1 MPATLRNENTTMKNF
16 QEQIEQFFAKTDKE
30 ILDYLLQWWEMDSV
44 SENGTIRLIGTYE
57 KAEKPDKNGNE
68 YGFFINV
75 RSPKGDILYYPFRL
89 GQVRIYST
97 HKEHYQNTE
106 FLQLEVSLS
115 KQQFREKI
123 KNPFTLNLD
132 KVLGNASLKIL
143 DRIDKEKFIKVIFN
157 ETGYTLRDAK
167 NTSNA
172 LKKIAGDLYTE
183 TERFIFELLQ
193 NADDIPNERKEVDV
207 KFKLLSENL
216 LFLHNGRPFN
226 KEDVNSIAS
235 IGDSTKRKD
244 AEKTGY
250 KGIGFKSVFTDAE
263 TVLINSGNFSFSF
276 DKSSPLYEGKNIDE
290 IPWEIKPIWTEHYRY
305 PKEVKECEDFFSFPV
320 AIDLEAG
327 ETKIQNYR
335 VQIQQLFSE
344 PRFILFLRHIK
355 TIEVQGLRNNVKI
368 QKVLKSDRFELLNN
382 DTPINEWIINDFE
395 FGVTSEIREG
405 MANDKIVPEKLK
417 EIQKSKLSFACQIKD
432 DKIESVSPDKSF
444 LFTYLP
450 TNVNDYKFPFL
461 VNADFLTTAN
471 RQSIHVKNIWN
482 LYLFEQIG
490 FLSFEWIS
498 EIAKNED
505 LKFTI
510 TSLIPTKFSNLN
522 AEEIK
527 ENNTIPARFN
537 NGFDKAIKE
546 TAFLPTSNGSL
557 CKVADALV
565 DLTGF
570 SEIIGYELFVK
581 VVNPSKTLIDNRLES
596 KSKLIGL
603 QGISVFG
610 KDELKKLFGNS
621 SFQQTLNPQLLLQVL
636 KFLQDKEYS
645 FSDIGLLYSENS
657 SQGLLSPSSL
667 YFQTNQADKS
677 LLTFKS
683 VYFLHP
689 TINDYAESNPKF
701 KSWLASLGVKAFE
714 GRSFISQNILNFS
727 NDINSKITDKTNNL
741 NFWRFVFKY
750 ELLDSEVLKLAPYYV
765 FNTSNVLVSNL
776 AHCYLS
782 DFYKDSGEPSVQQ
795 IAADLGLT
803 DFNFVSSDYCQSTND
818 KSKWRKLFYSAGLKH
833 SQNVRIFKDKIVPYI
848 QGGKMDGN
856 NHLEI
861 TKFVF
866 EVFNDTQN
874 RSSFDVNLS
883 NFQVLTT
890 SGYLQPI
897 SQCILSDDYTQDLR
911 LASVL
916 PEQVLPNQIH
926 SVYLQQI
933 SNSRQ
938 NWKEFFLRLNPNVE
952 LNSTDIVKRKVSIL
966 ASNPNF
972 VTHQNVQQVWK
983 TILSFKEE
991 LLRTNKDELKKIPVL
1006 LKNNTLIVPTECYFP
1021 KEYQPSTEIE
1031 DLLTGYYDDFI
1042 SPSLNSISGL
1052 SYSEL
1057 KIFFKQ
1063 IGVEEEIR
1071 RSNVGNSYFDVS
1083 HKEYLSKFDFAKKFW
1098 AYFQKNQSL
1107 FTTNTSST
1115 FKTFIQSN
1123 PSIPCLD
1130 SAVRTPSIVHSY
1142 RLKDLVN
1149 DNSVTCGIEFNAE
1162 LETFLGLQQRLT
1174 VSKCFQILNSLAVS
1188 NNIDD
1193 KKIRLIYDDL
1203 LYRFSNESLSLYSTE
1218 IANFKQ
1224 NGKLLSNKD
1233 TFQSVTSLFYQ
1244 DVTANYLPL
1253 DESDKIV
1260 KRFGDK
1266 DYWKKFEV
1274 VLKQLGIQII
1284 TVSDFSLDAQSS
1296 KYDAVELS
1304 KTLNNSIAEFAKKID
1319 TINFLGVEN
1328 QLKSK
1333 FSNLKIYYSPNL
1345 KMTCSKLNYSPI
1357 VPNYYDTSQNTIYY
1371 SGNWNSISNAK
1382 LIEYLFKAFD
1392 ISESQIS
1399 KDEFVSILL
1408 KNIPIPDRP
1417 KEDDRS
1423 EDKRKY
1429 DEETG
1434 RLGELCVLNELK
1446 RMFPKNIQDT
1456 ELGFKSD
1463 DIEVIWE
1470 RLRNNRERFD
1480 FTLKFGSKVVMLEVK
1495 STTWGDDYGTD
1506 FSVSSNEW
1514 KTLANN
1520 GVNYILARV
1529 FNTRTNP
1536 TVKFIRMSGLQNLQE
1551 INL

>member
-1 MPATLRNENTTMKNF
+1 MKNF
-16 QEQIEQFFAKTDKE
+16 QEQIKQFFAKTDKE

-68 YGFFINV
+68 YGFFVNV

-123 KNPFTLNLD
+123 KNPFALNLD

-193 NADDIPNERKEVDV
+193 NADDIPNEKREVDV
-207 KFKLLSENL
+207 KFRLLSENL

-305 PKEVKECEDFFSFPV
+305 PKEVKECEDFFTFPV
-320 AIDLEAG
+320 AIDLEVG

-355 TIEVQGLRNNVKI
+355 TIEVQGLRSNVKI

-395 FGVTSEIREG
+395 FGVTAEIREG

-417 EIQKSKLSFACQIKD
+417 EIQKSKLSFACQIKNS
-432 DKIESVSPDKSF
+432 KIESISPDKSF

-490 FLSFEWIS
+490 FLSLKWIS
-498 EIAKNED
+498 EIAQNED
-505 LKFTI
+505 LIFTI
-510 TSLIPTKFSNLN
+510 TNLIPTRFQNST
-522 AEEIK
+522 EPIHQY
-527 ENNTIPARFN
+527 FN

-546 TAFLPTSNGSL
+546 IAFLPTANGAL
-557 CKVADALV
+557 CKVSDALV
-565 DLTGF
+565 DLTGL
-570 SEIIGYELFVK
+570 SEIIGNELFIRVA
-581 VVNPSKTLIDNRLES
+581 NSTKTLIDNRLES

-603 QGISVFG
+603 QGVTFFG
-610 KDELKKLFGNS
+610 KDELKKIFAS
-621 SFQQTLNPQLLLQVL
+621 ASFQQALTPQLLLEVL
-636 KFLQDKEYS
+636 KFLQEKEYN

-657 SQGLLSPSSL
+657 SQGLFTPSSM
-667 YFQTNQADKS
+667 YFQTNHADKS
-677 LLTFKS
+677 LLTFKA

-689 TINDYAESNPKF
+689 TINDYADGDTKF
-701 KSWLASLGVKAFE
+701 KNWLTSLGVKAFE
-714 GRSFISQNILNFS
+714 GRSFINQNILNYS
-727 NDINSKITDKTNNL
+727 YDINSKITDKTNNL
-741 NFWRFVFKY
+741 SFWRFVFKY
-750 ELLDSEVLKLAPYYV
+750 ELLDSEVQKLAPYYV

-776 AHCYLS
+776 ATCYLS

-803 DFNFVSSDYCQSTND
+803 DFNFISSDYCQSASD
-818 KSKWRKLFYSAGLKH
+818 KSKWRKLFYGAGLKH
-833 SQNVRIFKDKIVPYI
+833 SQNVRIFKDKIVPFI
-848 QGGKMDGN
+848 QSGKMDAN
-856 NHLEI
+856 NYFKI

-883 NFQVLTT
+883 NFQVLST

-926 SVYLQQI
+926 SLYLQQI
-933 SNSRQ
+933 SNNRQ

-952 LNSTDIVKRKVSIL
+952 LTSTDIVKRKISIL
-966 ASNPNF
+966 ASNPNL
-972 VTHQNVQQVWK
+972 VTNQNVQQVWK
-983 TILSFKEE
+983 IILSFKEE
-991 LLRTNKDELKKIPVL
+991 LLKTHKEELKKIPLL
-1006 LKNNTLIVPTECYFP
+1006 LKNNSLTVPTICYFP
-1021 KEYQPSTEIE
+1021 KEYSPNTEIE
-1031 DLLTGYYDDFI
+1031 ELLTGYYDYFI
-1042 SPSLNSISGL
+1042 SPTFNSISGL
-1052 SYSEL
+1052 SYSDL

-1083 HKEYLSKFDFAKKFW
+1083 HKEHLSKFDFAKRFW

-1107 FTTNTSST
+1107 FTINTSST
-1115 FKTFIQSN
+1115 FNTYIQSN

-1130 SAVRTPSIVHSY
+1130 NAVRIPNVVHSY

-1149 DNSVTCGIEFNAE
+1149 DSSVTCGIEFSTD

-1174 VSKCFQILNSLAVS
+1174 VSKCFQILNSIAVS
-1188 NNIDD
+1188 NGTDD
-1193 KKIRLIYDDL
+1193 KKIRIIYDDL
-1203 LYRFSNESLSLYSTE
+1203 LYRFSNESLSSCSTD

-1244 DVTANYLPL
+1244 DVSANYLPL
-1253 DESDKIV
+1253 DES
-1260 KRFGDK
+1260 
-1266 DYWKKFEV
+1266 EN
-1274 VLKQLGIQII
+1274 VL
-1284 TVSDFSLDAQSS
+1284 A
-1296 KYDAVELS
+1296 
-1304 KTLNNSIAEFAKKID
+1304 
-1319 TINFLGVEN
+1319 
-1328 QLKSK
+1328 
-1333 FSNLKIYYSPNL
+1333 P
-1345 KMTCSKLNYSPI
+1345 
-1357 VPNYYDTSQNTIYY
+1357 
-1371 SGNWNSISNAK
+1371 
-1382 LIEYLFKAFD
+1382 
-1392 ISESQIS
+1392 
-1399 KDEFVSILL
+1399 
-1408 KNIPIPDRP
+1408 
-1417 KEDDRS
+1417 
-1423 EDKRKY
+1423 
-1429 DEETG
+1429 
-1434 RLGELCVLNELK
+1434 
-1446 RMFPKNIQDT
+1446 
-1456 ELGFKSD
+1456 
-1463 DIEVIWE
+1463 
-1470 RLRNNRERFD
+1470 
-1480 FTLKFGSKVVMLEVK
+1480 
-1495 STTWGDDYGTD
+1495 
-1506 FSVSSNEW
+1506 
-1514 KTLANN
+1514 
-1520 GVNYILARV
+1520 
-1529 FNTRTNP
+1529 
-1536 TVKFIRMSGLQNLQE
+1536 
-1551 INL
+1551 

>member
-1 MPATLRNENTTMKNF
+1 MKNF
-16 QEQIEQFFAKTDKE
+16 QEQIKQFFAKTDKE

-68 YGFFINV
+68 YGFFVNV

-89 GQVRIYST
+89 GHVRIYST

-123 KNPFTLNLD
+123 KNPFALNLD

-193 NADDIPNERKEVDV
+193 NADDMPNEKREVDV
-207 KFKLLSENL
+207 KFRLLSENL

-305 PKEVKECEDFFSFPV
+305 PKEVKDCEDFFTFPV
-320 AIDLEAG
+320 AIDLEVG

-382 DTPINEWIINDFE
+382 GTPINEWIINDFE
-395 FGVTSEIREG
+395 FGVTTEIREG

-432 DKIESVSPDKSF
+432 SKIESISPDKSF

-482 LYLFEQIG
+482 LYIFEQIG
-490 FLSFEWIS
+490 FLSFKWIS
-498 EIAKNED
+498 EIAQNEN
-505 LKFTI
+505 LKLTI
-510 TSLIPTKFSNLN
+510 TNLIPSRF
-522 AEEIK
+522 
-527 ENNTIPARFN
+527 ENSTEPIHQHFN

-546 TAFLPTSNGSL
+546 IAFLPTLNGSL
-557 CKVADALV
+557 CKVSDALV
-565 DLTGF
+565 DLTGL
-570 SEIIGYELFVK
+570 SEILGNELFVR
-581 VVNPSKTLIDNRLES
+581 VVNPAKLLVDNRLEN

-603 QGISVFG
+603 QGITIFG
-610 KDELKKLFGNS
+610 KDELKKIFTNA
-621 SFQQTLNPQLLLQVL
+621 SFQQTLTPQLLLEVL
-636 KFLQDKEYS
+636 KFLQEKEYN

-657 SQGLLSPSSL
+657 SQDLLMPSSL

-677 LLTFKS
+677 LLTFKT

-689 TINDYAESNPKF
+689 IINDYAEENIKF
-701 KSWLASLGVKAFE
+701 KNWLISLGVKIFE
-714 GRSFISQNILNFS
+714 GRSFINQNILNFS

-750 ELLDSEVLKLAPYYV
+750 ELLDSEVQKLAPYYV
-765 FNTSNVLVSNL
+765 FNTNSVLVSNL
-776 AHCYLS
+776 ASCYLS
-782 DFYKDSGEPSVQQ
+782 DFYKDSGDPSVQQ
-795 IAADLGLT
+795 IAADLGLN
-803 DFNFVSSDYCQSTND
+803 DFNFISSEYCQNPND
-818 KSKWRKLFYSAGLKH
+818 KAKWRKLFYGAGLKH
-833 SQNVRIFKDKIVPYI
+833 SQNVRIFKDKIVPFI
-848 QGGKMDGN
+848 QNGKMDAN
-856 NHLEI
+856 NYLKI

-866 EVFNDTQN
+866 EVFKDTQN

-933 SNSRQ
+933 SNNRQ
-938 NWKEFFLRLNPNVE
+938 SWKEFFLRLNSNVE
-952 LNSTDIVKRKVSIL
+952 LTSTDIVKRKINIL
-966 ASNPNF
+966 ASNPSLI
-972 VTHQNVQQVWK
+972 THQNVQQVWK
-983 TILSFKEE
+983 TVLSFKED
-991 LLRTNKDELKKIPVL
+991 LLNTHKEELKKIPLL
-1006 LKNNTLIVPTECYFP
+1006 LKNNTLALPTVCYFP
-1021 KEYQPSTEIE
+1021 KEYSPNTEIE
-1031 DLLTGYYDDFI
+1031 DLLTGYYDYFI
-1042 SPSLNSISGL
+1042 SPTFNSISGL
-1052 SYSEL
+1052 SYSDL
-1057 KIFFKQ
+1057 KTFFKQ
-1063 IGVEEEIR
+1063 IGVDEEIR

-1083 HKEYLSKFDFAKKFW
+1083 HKEHLSKFDFAKKFW

-1107 FTTNTSST
+1107 FTINTSST
-1115 FKTFIQSN
+1115 FKTYIQSH

-1130 SAVRTPSIVHSY
+1130 NAVRTPNVVHSY
-1142 RLKDLVN
+1142 KLKDLVN
-1149 DNSVTCGIEFNAE
+1149 DSSVTCGIEFSPE
-1162 LETFLGLQQRLT
+1162 IETFLGLQQRLT
-1174 VSKCFQILNSLAVS
+1174 ISKCFQILNSIAFS
-1188 NNIDD
+1188 NSIDD

-1203 LYRFSNESLSLYSTE
+1203 LYRFSDESLNSFSID

-1224 NGKLLSNKD
+1224 NGKLLSNKG

-1244 DVTANYLPL
+1244 DVSANYLPL
-1253 DESDKIV
+1253 DESDKVV

-1296 KYDAVELS
+1296 KYDAIELS

-1319 TINFLGVEN
+1319 TINFQGIEN

-1333 FSNLKIYYSPNL
+1333 LSNLKIYYSPNL

-1357 VPNYYDTSQNTIYY
+1357 VANYYDTSQNTIYY

-1408 KNIPIPDRP
+1408 RNIPAKYEMPSAPPESLLPDG
-1417 KEDDRS
+1417 S
-1423 EDKRKY
+1423 
-1429 DEETG
+1429 TG
-1434 RLGELCVLNELK
+1434 RFGEELVYKELVAKFGESRVNWLNKGGETYKEYDFEILG
-1446 RMFPKNIQDT
+1446 
-1456 ELGFKSD
+1456 
-1463 DIEVIWE
+1463 
-1470 RLRNNRERFD
+1470 RNN
-1480 FTLKFGSKVVMLEVK
+1480 EVLYFIDAK
-1495 STTWGDDYGTD
+1495 ATTTGEVTGDTVPIYIRP
-1506 FSVSSNEW
+1506 SEW
-1514 KTLANN
+1514 TFMQKCKD
-1520 GVNYILARV
+1520 NYIIARV
-1529 FNTRTNP
+1529 YNAKTSSAYT
-1536 TVKFIRMSGLQNLQE
+1536 KYLKMGLQNLQE

>member
-1 MPATLRNENTTMKNF
+1 MKNF
-16 QEQIEQFFAKTDKE
+16 QEQIKQFFAKTDKE

-57 KAEKPDKNGNE
+57 KAEKPDKNGSE
-68 YGFFINV
+68 YGFFVNV

-123 KNPFTLNLD
+123 KNPFALNLD

-207 KFKLLSENL
+207 KFRLLSENL

-305 PKEVKECEDFFSFPV
+305 PKEVKECDDFFTFPV
-320 AIDLEAG
+320 AINLEVG

-395 FGVTSEIREG
+395 FGVTPEIREG

-432 DKIESVSPDKSF
+432 NKIESISPDKSF

-490 FLSFEWIS
+490 FLSFKWIS
-498 EIAKNED
+498 EIAQNED
-505 LKFTI
+505 LRFTI
-510 TSLIPTKFSNLN
+510 TNLIPTHFQNST
-522 AEEIK
+522 EPIHQY
-527 ENNTIPARFN
+527 FN
-537 NGFDKAIKE
+537 NGFDKAIRE
-546 TAFLPTSNGSL
+546 IAFLPTANGAL
-557 CKVADALV
+557 CKVSDALV
-565 DLTGF
+565 DLTGL
-570 SEIIGYELFVK
+570 SEIIGNELFVR
-581 VVNPSKTLIDNRLES
+581 VANSTKTLIDNRLES

-603 QGISVFG
+603 QGITFFG
-610 KDELKKLFGNS
+610 KDELKKIFANA
-621 SFQQTLNPQLLLQVL
+621 SFQQALTPQLLLEVL
-636 KFLQDKEYS
+636 KFLQEKEYN

-657 SQGLLSPSSL
+657 SQGLFTPSSM

-677 LLTFKS
+677 LLTFKA

-689 TINDYAESNPKF
+689 TINDYADGDTKF
-701 KSWLASLGVKAFE
+701 KNWLTSLGVKAFE
-714 GRSFISQNILNFS
+714 GRSFISQNIFNFS

-750 ELLDSEVLKLAPYYV
+750 ELLDSEVQKLAPYYV

-776 AHCYLS
+776 AYCYLS

-803 DFNFVSSDYCQSTND
+803 DFNFISSEYCQNTSD
-818 KSKWRKLFYSAGLKH
+818 KSKWRKLFYGAGLKH
-833 SQNVRIFKDKIVPYI
+833 SQNVRIFKDKIVPFI
-848 QGGKMDGN
+848 QSGKMDAN
-856 NHLEI
+856 NYLKI

-897 SQCILSDDYTQDLR
+897 VQCILSDDYTQDLR
-911 LASVL
+911 LTSVL

-926 SVYLQQI
+926 SIYLQQI
-933 SNSRQ
+933 SNNRQ
-938 NWKEFFLRLNPNVE
+938 NWKEFFLRLNSNVE
-952 LNSTDIVKRKVSIL
+952 LTSTDVVKRKISIL
-966 ASNPNF
+966 ASNPSL
-972 VTHQNVQQVWK
+972 VTYQNVQQVWK
-983 TILSFKEE
+983 TVLSFKED
-991 LLRTNKDELKKIPVL
+991 LLKTHKEELKKIPLL
-1006 LKNNTLIVPTECYFP
+1006 LKNNSLIAPTICYFP
-1021 KEYQPSTEIE
+1021 KEYSPNTEIE
-1031 DLLTGYYDDFI
+1031 ELLTGYYDYFI
-1042 SPSLNSISGL
+1042 SPIFNTISGL
-1052 SYSEL
+1052 SYPDL
-1057 KIFFKQ
+1057 KTFFKQ

-1071 RSNVGNSYFDVS
+1071 RSNVGNSYFDVL
-1083 HKEYLSKFDFAKKFW
+1083 HKEHLSKFDFAKKFW

-1107 FTTNTSST
+1107 FTINTSST
-1115 FKTFIQSN
+1115 FKTYIQSN

-1130 SAVRTPSIVHSY
+1130 NAVRVPNVVHSY

-1149 DNSVTCGIEFNAE
+1149 DSSVTCGIEFSTD

-1174 VSKCFQILNSLAVS
+1174 VSKCFQILNSIAVS
-1188 NNIDD
+1188 NGTDD

-1203 LYRFSNESLSLYSTE
+1203 LYRFSNESLSSYSTD

-1244 DVTANYLPL
+1244 DVSANYLPL
-1253 DESDKIV
+1253 DESEKVV

-1296 KYDAVELS
+1296 KYDAVELN

-1319 TINFLGVEN
+1319 TINFQSVEN
-1328 QLKSK
+1328 QLKNK

-1345 KMTCSKLNYSPI
+1345 KMSCSKLNYSPI

-1408 KNIPIPDRP
+1408 RNIPAKYEMPSAPPESLLPDG
-1417 KEDDRS
+1417 S
-1423 EDKRKY
+1423 
-1429 DEETG
+1429 TG
-1434 RLGELCVLNELK
+1434 RFGEELVYKELVAKFGESRVNWLNKGGETYKEYDFEIL
-1446 RMFPKNIQDT
+1446 
-1456 ELGFKSD
+1456 S
-1463 DIEVIWE
+1463 
-1470 RLRNNRERFD
+1470 RNNEILYFID
-1480 FTLKFGSKVVMLEVK
+1480 AKATTTGEV
-1495 STTWGDDYGTD
+1495 TGDTVPIYIRP
-1506 FSVSSNEW
+1506 SEW
-1514 KTLANN
+1514 AFMQRCKD
-1520 GVNYILARV
+1520 NYIIARV
-1529 FNTRTNP
+1529 YNAKTSSAYT
-1536 TVKFIRMSGLQNLQE
+1536 KYLKMGLQNLQE

>member
-1 MPATLRNENTTMKNF
+1 MKNF
-16 QEQIEQFFAKTDKE
+16 QEQIKQFFAKTDKE
-30 ILDYLLQWWEMDSV
+30 ILDYLLQWWEMDGV

-68 YGFFINV
+68 YGFFVNV

-89 GQVRIYST
+89 GQVRVWVGHRESLN
-97 HKEHYQNTE
+97 KEE
-106 FLQLEVSLS
+106 FLQFEVKFS
-115 KQQFREKI
+115 RRNER
-123 KNPFTLNLD
+123 NPFELSLAN
-132 KVLGNASLKIL
+132 NAFGKPKNTFF
-143 DRIDKEKFIKVIFN
+143 DRLEKEKFIKDLFSKRGA
-157 ETGYTLRDAK
+157 TPDDAR
-167 NTSNA
+167 TIANA
-172 LKKIAGDLYTE
+172 LSKLAGDLYTDL
-183 TERFIFELLQ
+183 TERFVFELLQ
-193 NADDIPNERKEVDV
+193 NADDMPNEKNEVNV
-207 KFKLLSENL
+207 KFILLQENL
-216 LFLHNGRPFN
+216 LFVHNGKPF
-226 KEDVNSIAS
+226 DQADIRAITD
-235 IGDSTKRKD
+235 IGYSTKKKD
-244 AEKTGY
+244 PEQTGY
-250 KGIGFKSVFTDAE
+250 KGIGFKVVFRESDN
-263 TVLINSGNFSFSF
+263 VLIKSGGYSFSF
-276 DKSSPLYEGKNIDE
+276 DKEHPFYNQLQSSLYEGLNIDE
-290 IPWEIKPIWTEHYRY
+290 IPWQLKPIWAENYRY
-305 PKEVKECEDFFSFPV
+305 SREIKECEDFMKNSPV
-320 AIDLEAG
+320 AIAI
-327 ETKIQNYR
+327 ETNFQKIKLYKS
-335 VQIQQLFSE
+335 QIKALFNE
-344 PRFILFLRHIK
+344 PRFSLFLRKIK
-355 TIEVQGLRNNVKI
+355 TIEVLGLESPILIEK
-368 QKVLKSDRFELLNN
+368 QKSSKGENYFVLN
-382 DTPINEWIINDFE
+382 DNEWIINDFE
-395 FGVTSEIREG
+395 FGVTPEIREG

-432 DKIESVSPDKSF
+432 SKIESISPDKSF

-490 FLSFEWIS
+490 FLSFKWIR
-498 EIAKNED
+498 EIAQNED

-510 TSLIPTKFSNLN
+510 TNLIPIKFSNLSK
-522 AEEIK
+522 EEI
-527 ENNTIPARFN
+527 ENNNTIPARFN

-546 TAFLPTSNGSL
+546 TAFLPTANGAL
-557 CKVADALV
+557 CKVSDALV
-565 DLTGF
+565 DLTGL
-570 SEIIGYELFVK
+570 SEIISYDLFVR
-581 VVNPSKTLIDNRLES
+581 VVNPSKTLIDNRLEF

-603 QGISVFG
+603 QGISIFRE
-610 KDELKKLFGNS
+610 DELKKIFANA
-621 SFQQTLNPQLLLQVL
+621 SFQQILTPQLLLEVL
-636 KFLQDKEYS
+636 KFLQEKEYN
-645 FSDIGLLYSENS
+645 FSDIGLLQSEN
-657 SQGLLSPSSL
+657 SQGLLMPSSL
-667 YFQTNQADKS
+667 YLQTNQADKS
-677 LLTFKS
+677 LLTFKT

-689 TINDYAESNPKF
+689 TINDYAESNVKF
-701 KSWLASLGVKAFE
+701 KNWLTSLGVKAFE
-714 GRSFISQNILNFS
+714 GRNFISQNILNFS

-750 ELLDSEVLKLAPYYV
+750 ELLDSEVQKLAPYYV

-776 AHCYLS
+776 ATCYLS

-803 DFNFVSSDYCQSTND
+803 DFNFISSDYCQSASD
-818 KSKWRKLFYSAGLKH
+818 KSKWRKLFYGAGLKH
-833 SQNVRIFKDKIVPYI
+833 SQNVRIFKDKIVPFI
-848 QGGKMDGN
+848 QSGRMDAN
-856 NHLEI
+856 NYLKI

-883 NFQVLTT
+883 NFQVLST

-933 SNSRQ
+933 SNNRQ

-952 LNSTDIVKRKVSIL
+952 LTSTDIVKRKISIL
-966 ASNPNF
+966 ASNPSL
-972 VTHQNVQQVWK
+972 VTYRNVQQVWK
-983 TILSFKEE
+983 TVLSFKED
-991 LLRTNKDELKKIPVL
+991 LLKTHKEALKKIPLL
-1006 LKNNTLIVPTECYFP
+1006 LKNNSLIVPTICYFP
-1021 KEYQPSTEIE
+1021 KEYSPNTEIE
-1031 DLLTGYYDDFI
+1031 ELLTGYYDYFI
-1042 SPSLNSISGL
+1042 SPIFNTISGL
-1052 SYSEL
+1052 SYSDL
-1057 KIFFKQ
+1057 KTFFKQ

-1083 HKEYLSKFDFAKKFW
+1083 HKEHLSKFDFAKKFW

-1107 FTTNTSST
+1107 FTINTSST
-1115 FKTFIQSN
+1115 FKTYIQSN

-1130 SAVRTPSIVHSY
+1130 NAVRTPNLVHSY

-1149 DNSVTCGIEFNAE
+1149 DSSVTCGIEFSTD

-1174 VSKCFQILNSLAVS
+1174 VSKCFQILNSIAVS
-1188 NNIDD
+1188 NGTDD

-1203 LYRFSNESLSLYSTE
+1203 LYRFSNESLSSYSTV

-1244 DVTANYLPL
+1244 DVSANYLPL
-1253 DESDKIV
+1253 DESEKVV

-1296 KYDAVELS
+1296 KYDAVELN

-1319 TINFLGVEN
+1319 TINFQSVEN
-1328 QLKSK
+1328 QLKNK

-1345 KMTCSKLNYSPI
+1345 KMSCSKLNYSPI

-1371 SGNWNSISNAK
+1371 SGNWDSISNAK

-1408 KNIPIPDRP
+1408 RNIPAKYEMPSAPPESLLPDG
-1417 KEDDRS
+1417 S
-1423 EDKRKY
+1423 
-1429 DEETG
+1429 TG
-1434 RLGELCVLNELK
+1434 RFGEELVYKELVAKFGESRVNWLNKGGETYKEYDFEIL
-1446 RMFPKNIQDT
+1446 
-1456 ELGFKSD
+1456 S
-1463 DIEVIWE
+1463 
-1470 RLRNNRERFD
+1470 RNNEILYFID
-1480 FTLKFGSKVVMLEVK
+1480 AKATTTGEV
-1495 STTWGDDYGTD
+1495 TGDTVPIYIRP
-1506 FSVSSNEW
+1506 SEW
-1514 KTLANN
+1514 AFMQKCKD
-1520 GVNYILARV
+1520 NYIIARV
-1529 FNTRTNP
+1529 YNAKTSSAYT
-1536 TVKFIRMSGLQNLQE
+1536 KYLKMGLQNLQE

>member
-1 MPATLRNENTTMKNF
+1 LPAILRNNTTTMKNF
-16 QEQIEQFFAKTDKE
+16 QEQIKQFFAKTDKE

-68 YGFFINV
+68 YGFFVNV

-89 GQVRIYST
+89 GHVRIYST

-123 KNPFTLNLD
+123 KNPFALNLD

-193 NADDIPNERKEVDV
+193 NADDMPNEKREVDV
-207 KFKLLSENL
+207 KFRLLSENL

-305 PKEVKECEDFFSFPV
+305 PKEVKDCEDFFTFPV
-320 AIDLEAG
+320 AIDLEVG

-382 DTPINEWIINDFE
+382 GTPINEWIINDFE
-395 FGVTSEIREG
+395 FGVTTEIREG

-432 DKIESVSPDKSF
+432 SKIESISPDKSF

-482 LYLFEQIG
+482 LYIFEQIG
-490 FLSFEWIS
+490 FLSFKWIS
-498 EIAKNED
+498 EIAQNEN
-505 LKFTI
+505 LKLTI
-510 TSLIPTKFSNLN
+510 TNLIPSRF
-522 AEEIK
+522 
-527 ENNTIPARFN
+527 ENSTEPIHQHFN

-546 TAFLPTSNGSL
+546 IAFLPTLNGSL
-557 CKVADALV
+557 CKVSDALV
-565 DLTGF
+565 DLTGL
-570 SEIIGYELFVK
+570 SEILGNELFVR
-581 VVNPSKTLIDNRLES
+581 VVNPAKLLVDNRLEN

-603 QGISVFG
+603 QGITIFG
-610 KDELKKLFGNS
+610 KDELKKIFTNA
-621 SFQQTLNPQLLLQVL
+621 SFQQTLTPQLLLEVL
-636 KFLQDKEYS
+636 KFLQEKEYN

-657 SQGLLSPSSL
+657 SQDLLMPSSL

-677 LLTFKS
+677 LLTFKT

-689 TINDYAESNPKF
+689 IINDYAEENIKF
-701 KSWLASLGVKAFE
+701 KNWLISLGVKIFE
-714 GRSFISQNILNFS
+714 GRSFINQNILNFS

-750 ELLDSEVLKLAPYYV
+750 ELLDSEVQKLAPYYV
-765 FNTSNVLVSNL
+765 FNTNSVLVSNL
-776 AHCYLS
+776 ASCYLS
-782 DFYKDSGEPSVQQ
+782 DFYKDSGDPSVQQ
-795 IAADLGLT
+795 IAADLGLN
-803 DFNFVSSDYCQSTND
+803 DFNFISSEYCQNPND
-818 KSKWRKLFYSAGLKH
+818 KAKWRKLFYGAGLKH
-833 SQNVRIFKDKIVPYI
+833 SQNVRIFKDKIVPFI
-848 QGGKMDGN
+848 QNGKMDAN
-856 NHLEI
+856 NYLKI

-866 EVFNDTQN
+866 EVFKDTQN

-933 SNSRQ
+933 SNNRQ
-938 NWKEFFLRLNPNVE
+938 SWKEFFLRLNSNVE
-952 LNSTDIVKRKVSIL
+952 LTSTDIVKRKINIL
-966 ASNPNF
+966 ASNPSLI
-972 VTHQNVQQVWK
+972 THQNVQQVWK
-983 TILSFKEE
+983 TVLSFKED
-991 LLRTNKDELKKIPVL
+991 LLNTHKEELKKIPLL
-1006 LKNNTLIVPTECYFP
+1006 LKNNTLALPTVCYFP
-1021 KEYQPSTEIE
+1021 KEYSPNTEIE
-1031 DLLTGYYDDFI
+1031 DLLTGYYDYFI
-1042 SPSLNSISGL
+1042 SPTFNSISGL
-1052 SYSEL
+1052 SYSDL
-1057 KIFFKQ
+1057 KTFFKQ
-1063 IGVEEEIR
+1063 IGVDEEIR

-1083 HKEYLSKFDFAKKFW
+1083 HKEHLSKFDFAKKFW

-1107 FTTNTSST
+1107 FTINTSST
-1115 FKTFIQSN
+1115 FKTYIQSH

-1130 SAVRTPSIVHSY
+1130 NAVRTPNVVHSY
-1142 RLKDLVN
+1142 KLKDLVN
-1149 DNSVTCGIEFNAE
+1149 DSSVTCGIEFSPE
-1162 LETFLGLQQRLT
+1162 IETFLGLQQRLT
-1174 VSKCFQILNSLAVS
+1174 ISKCFQILNSIAFS
-1188 NNIDD
+1188 NSIDD

-1203 LYRFSNESLSLYSTE
+1203 LYRFSDESLNSFSID

-1224 NGKLLSNKD
+1224 NGKLLSNKG

-1244 DVTANYLPL
+1244 DVSANYLPL
-1253 DESDKIV
+1253 DESDKVV

-1296 KYDAVELS
+1296 KYDAIELS

-1319 TINFLGVEN
+1319 TINFQGIEN

-1333 FSNLKIYYSPNL
+1333 LSNLKIYYSPNL

-1357 VPNYYDTSQNTIYY
+1357 VANYYDTSQNTIYY

-1408 KNIPIPDRP
+1408 RNIPAKYEMPSAPPESLLPDG
-1417 KEDDRS
+1417 S
-1423 EDKRKY
+1423 
-1429 DEETG
+1429 TG
-1434 RLGELCVLNELK
+1434 RFGEELVYKELVAKFGESRVNWLNKGGETYKEYDFEILG
-1446 RMFPKNIQDT
+1446 
-1456 ELGFKSD
+1456 
-1463 DIEVIWE
+1463 
-1470 RLRNNRERFD
+1470 RNN
-1480 FTLKFGSKVVMLEVK
+1480 EVLYFIDAK
-1495 STTWGDDYGTD
+1495 ATTTGEVTGDTVPIYIRP
-1506 FSVSSNEW
+1506 SEW
-1514 KTLANN
+1514 TFMQKCKD
-1520 GVNYILARV
+1520 NYIIARV
-1529 FNTRTNP
+1529 YNAKTSSAYT
-1536 TVKFIRMSGLQNLQE
+1536 KYLKMGLQNLQE

>member
-1 MPATLRNENTTMKNF
+1 MKNF
-16 QEQIEQFFAKTDKE
+16 QEQIKQFFAKTDKE
-30 ILDYLLQWWEMDSV
+30 ILDYLLQWWEMDNA

-57 KAEKPDKNGNE
+57 KAEKLDKNGNE
-68 YGFFINV
+68 YGFFINI
-75 RSPKGDILYYPFRL
+75 RSPQGDILYYPFRL

-123 KNPFTLNLD
+123 KNPFGLNLD
-132 KVLGNASLKIL
+132 KVLGNASLRIL

-207 KFKLLSENL
+207 KFRLLSENL

-320 AIDLEAG
+320 SIDLEVG

-368 QKVLKSDRFELLNN
+368 QKVSKSDRFELLNN

-395 FGVTSEIREG
+395 FGVTPEIRER

-432 DKIESVSPDKSF
+432 SKIESISTDKSL

-490 FLSFEWIS
+490 FLSFKWIS

-510 TSLIPTKFSNLN
+510 TNLIPSRFQNST
-522 AEEIK
+522 EPIHQY
-527 ENNTIPARFN
+527 FN

-621 SFQQTLNPQLLLQVL
+621 FFQQTLNPQLLLQVL

-657 SQGLLSPSSL
+657 SGLFIPSSL
-667 YFQTNQADKS
+667 YFQTNQADKD

-750 ELLDSEVLKLAPYYV
+750 ELLDSEVQKLAPYYV
-765 FNTSNVLVSNL
+765 FNTSNALVLNVSN
-776 AHCYLS
+776 CYLS

-803 DFNFVSSDYCQSTND
+803 DFNFISSDYCQSTND
-818 KSKWRKLFYSAGLKH
+818 KSKWRKLFYGAGLKH
-833 SQNVRIFKDKIVPYI
+833 SQNVRIFKDKIVSFI
-848 QGGKMDGN
+848 QSGKMDAN
-856 NHLEI
+856 NYLKI
-861 TKFVF
+861 TKFVLKYLTILKT
-866 EVFNDTQN
+866 VQV
-874 RSSFDVNLS
+874 FDVNLS
-883 NFQVLTT
+883 NFQVFT

-897 SQCILSDDYTQDLR
+897 SQCILYDYTQDLR

-933 SNSRQ
+933 SNNRQ

-952 LNSTDIVKRKVSIL
+952 LNSTDIVKRK
-966 ASNPNF
+966 
-972 VTHQNVQQVWK
+972 
-983 TILSFKEE
+983 
-991 LLRTNKDELKKIPVL
+991 
-1006 LKNNTLIVPTECYFP
+1006 
-1021 KEYQPSTEIE
+1021 
-1031 DLLTGYYDDFI
+1031 
-1042 SPSLNSISGL
+1042 
-1052 SYSEL
+1052 
-1057 KIFFKQ
+1057 
-1063 IGVEEEIR
+1063 
-1071 RSNVGNSYFDVS
+1071 
-1083 HKEYLSKFDFAKKFW
+1083 
-1098 AYFQKNQSL
+1098 
-1107 FTTNTSST
+1107 
-1115 FKTFIQSN
+1115 
-1123 PSIPCLD
+1123 
-1130 SAVRTPSIVHSY
+1130 
-1142 RLKDLVN
+1142 
-1149 DNSVTCGIEFNAE
+1149 
-1162 LETFLGLQQRLT
+1162 
-1174 VSKCFQILNSLAVS
+1174 
-1188 NNIDD
+1188 
-1193 KKIRLIYDDL
+1193 
-1203 LYRFSNESLSLYSTE
+1203 
-1218 IANFKQ
+1218 
-1224 NGKLLSNKD
+1224 
-1233 TFQSVTSLFYQ
+1233 
-1244 DVTANYLPL
+1244 
-1253 DESDKIV
+1253 
-1260 KRFGDK
+1260 
-1266 DYWKKFEV
+1266 
-1274 VLKQLGIQII
+1274 
-1284 TVSDFSLDAQSS
+1284 
-1296 KYDAVELS
+1296 
-1304 KTLNNSIAEFAKKID
+1304 
-1319 TINFLGVEN
+1319 
-1328 QLKSK
+1328 
-1333 FSNLKIYYSPNL
+1333 
-1345 KMTCSKLNYSPI
+1345 
-1357 VPNYYDTSQNTIYY
+1357 
-1371 SGNWNSISNAK
+1371 
-1382 LIEYLFKAFD
+1382 
-1392 ISESQIS
+1392 
-1399 KDEFVSILL
+1399 
-1408 KNIPIPDRP
+1408 
-1417 KEDDRS
+1417 
-1423 EDKRKY
+1423 
-1429 DEETG
+1429 
-1434 RLGELCVLNELK
+1434 
-1446 RMFPKNIQDT
+1446 
-1456 ELGFKSD
+1456 
-1463 DIEVIWE
+1463 
-1470 RLRNNRERFD
+1470 
-1480 FTLKFGSKVVMLEVK
+1480 
-1495 STTWGDDYGTD
+1495 
-1506 FSVSSNEW
+1506 
-1514 KTLANN
+1514 
-1520 GVNYILARV
+1520 
-1529 FNTRTNP
+1529 
-1536 TVKFIRMSGLQNLQE
+1536 
-1551 INL
+1551 

>member
-1 MPATLRNENTTMKNF
+1 
-16 QEQIEQFFAKTDKE
+16 
-30 ILDYLLQWWEMDSV
+30 MDSV

-89 GQVRIYST
+89 GQVRIYSP
-97 HKEHYQNTE
+97 HKEHYQNSE

-123 KNPFTLNLD
+123 KNPFALNLD

-207 KFKLLSENL
+207 KFRLLSENL

-235 IGDSTKRKD
+235 IGDSNKRKD

-320 AIDLEAG
+320 AIDLEVG

-355 TIEVQGLRNNVKI
+355 TIEVQGLKNDIKI
-368 QKVLKSDRFELLNN
+368 QKVLKSDRFVLLNN
-382 DTPINEWIINDFE
+382 DTPINEWFINDFE
-395 FGVTSEIREG
+395 FKVMPEIREG

-432 DKIESVSPDKSF
+432 SKIESISPDKSF

-490 FLSFEWIS
+490 FLSFKWIS
-498 EIAKNED
+498 EIAKNDD

-510 TSLIPTKFSNLN
+510 TNLIPSRFQNST
-522 AEEIK
+522 EPIHQY
-527 ENNTIPARFN
+527 FN

-546 TAFLPTSNGSL
+546 TAFLPTANSSL
-557 CKVADALV
+557 CKVSDALV

-570 SEIIGYELFVK
+570 SEIIGYELFVR
-581 VVNPSKTLIDNRLES
+581 VVNPSKILIDNRLES

-603 QGISVFG
+603 QGISIFG

-621 SFQQTLNPQLLLQVL
+621 TFQQALNPQLLLQVL
-636 KFLQDKEYS
+636 KFLQEKEYS
-645 FSDIGLLYSENS
+645 FSDIGLLFSENS
-657 SQGLLSPSSL
+657 SGLFTPSSL
-667 YFQTNQADKS
+667 YFQTNQADKD

-689 TINDYAESNPKF
+689 TINDYAENNPKF

-714 GRSFISQNILNFS
+714 GRYFISQNILNFS
-727 NDINSKITDKTNNL
+727 NYINSKITDKTNNL

-750 ELLDSEVLKLAPYYV
+750 ELLDSEVQKLAPYYV

-782 DFYKDSGEPSVQQ
+782 DFYKDNGEPSVQQ

-803 DFNFVSSDYCQSTND
+803 DFNFISSDYCQSTND
-818 KSKWRKLFYSAGLKH
+818 KSKWRKLFYGAGLKQ
-833 SQNVRIFKDKIVPYI
+833 SQNIRIFKDKIVPFI
-848 QGGKMDGN
+848 QSGKMDGN
-856 NHLEI
+856 NYLKI

-890 SGYLQPI
+890 NGYLQPI
-897 SQCILSDDYTQDLR
+897 SQCILSDEYTQDLR

-926 SVYLQQI
+926 SVYLQI
-933 SNSRQ
+933 SNNRQ

-952 LNSTDIVKRKVSIL
+952 LNSTDIVKKKVGIL

-972 VTHQNVQQVWK
+972 VTLQNVQQVWK
-983 TILSFKEE
+983 TVLSFKEE
-991 LLRTNKDELKKIPVL
+991 LLRTHKDELKKIPVL
-1006 LKNNTLIVPTECYFP
+1006 LKNNTLIVPTACYFP

-1031 DLLTGYYDDFI
+1031 DLLTGYYDYFI
-1042 SPSLNSISGL
+1042 SPSFNSISGL

-1057 KIFFKQ
+1057 KTFFKQ

-1071 RSNVGNSYFDVS
+1071 RSNIGNSYFDVS
-1083 HKEYLSKFDFAKKFW
+1083 HKEHLSKIDFAKKFW

-1107 FTTNTSST
+1107 FTTNTNST

-1123 PSIPCLD
+1123 SSIPCLD
-1130 SAVRTPSIVHSY
+1130 NAVRTPSIVHSY

-1149 DNSVTCGIEFNAE
+1149 DNSVTCGIEFSEE

-1203 LYRFSNESLSLYSTE
+1203 LYRFSNESLSSYSTE

-1244 DVTANYLPL
+1244 DVSATYLPL

-1296 KYDAVELS
+1296 KYDAVELN
-1304 KTLNNSIAEFAKKID
+1304 KTLNNCITEFANKID
-1319 TINFLGVEN
+1319 TVNFQTVEN
-1328 QLKSK
+1328 QLQNRFKS
-1333 FSNLKIYYSPNL
+1333 LKIYYSPNL
-1345 KMTCSKLNYSPI
+1345 KMSCSKLNYSLI
-1357 VPNYYDTSQNTIYY
+1357 VPNYFDTSQNTIYY

-1408 KNIPIPDRP
+1408 RNIPAKYEMPSAPPDSLLP
-1417 KEDDRS
+1417 DGS
-1423 EDKRKY
+1423 
-1429 DEETG
+1429 TG
-1434 RLGELCVLNELK
+1434 RFGEEFVYKELVKKFGENRVNWLNKGGETYKEYDFEILG
-1446 RMFPKNIQDT
+1446 
-1456 ELGFKSD
+1456 
-1463 DIEVIWE
+1463 
-1470 RLRNNRERFD
+1470 RNN
-1480 FTLKFGSKVVMLEVK
+1480 EVLYFVDAK
-1495 STTWGDDYGTD
+1495 ATTTGEVSGDTVPIYIRT
-1506 FSVSSNEW
+1506 SEW
-1514 KTLANN
+1514 TFMQKCKD
-1520 GVNYILARV
+1520 NYIIARV
-1529 FNTRTNP
+1529 YNAKTSSAYT
-1536 TVKFIRMSGLQNLQE
+1536 KYLKIGLQNLQE

>member
-1 MPATLRNENTTMKNF
+1 MKNF
-16 QEQIEQFFAKTDKE
+16 QEQIKQFFAKTDKE

-89 GQVRIYST
+89 GQVRINST

-123 KNPFTLNLD
+123 KNPFALNLD

-207 KFKLLSENL
+207 KFRLLSENL

-320 AIDLEAG
+320 SIDLEVG

-368 QKVLKSDRFELLNN
+368 QKVSKSDRFELLNN

-395 FGVTSEIREG
+395 FGVTPEIREG

-432 DKIESVSPDKSF
+432 NKIESISPDNSF

-471 RQSIHVKNIWN
+471 RQSIHLKNIWN

-490 FLSFEWIS
+490 FLSFKWIS

-510 TSLIPTKFSNLN
+510 TNLIPSRFQNST
-522 AEEIK
+522 EPIHQY
-527 ENNTIPARFN
+527 FN

-546 TAFLPTSNGSL
+546 TAFLPTANGSL

-570 SEIIGYELFVK
+570 SEIIGYELFVR
-581 VVNPSKTLIDNRLES
+581 VVNSGKTLIDNRLES
-596 KSKLIGL
+596 KSKLVGL

-610 KDELKKLFGNS
+610 KEELKKLFGNS
-621 SFQQTLNPQLLLQVL
+621 TFQQALNPQLLLQVL
-636 KFLQDKEYS
+636 KFLQEKEYS
-645 FSDIGLLYSENS
+645 FSDIGLLFSENS
-657 SQGLLSPSSL
+657 SQGLLTPSSL
-667 YFQTNQADKS
+667 YFQTNQADKD

-689 TINDYAESNPKF
+689 TINDYAESNSKF
-701 KSWLASLGVKAFE
+701 KSWLVSLGVKIFE
-714 GRSFISQNILNFS
+714 GSNFIRQYILNHS
-727 NDINSKITDKTNNL
+727 NDIDTQIKDKSKNL
-741 NFWRFVFKY
+741 NFWRFVFRY
-750 ELLDSEVLKLAPYYV
+750 ELLESEVSKLSTYYV
-765 FNTSNVLVSNL
+765 YNTQNEPVGNITS
-776 AHCYLS
+776 CYLS
-782 DFYKDSGEPSVQQ
+782 DFYRESGEPSVQQ

-803 DFNFVSSDYCQSTND
+803 DFNFISSDYCQSTND
-818 KSKWRKLFYSAGLKH
+818 KSKWRKLFYGAGLKH
-833 SQNVRIFKDKIVPYI
+833 SQNVRIFKDKIVPFI
-848 QGGKMDGN
+848 QNGKMDAN
-856 NHLEI
+856 NYLKI

-866 EVFNDTQN
+866 EVFNDIQN

-890 SGYLQPI
+890 SGNLQPI

-911 LASVL
+911 LANVL

-933 SNSRQ
+933 SNNRQ

-966 ASNPNF
+966 ASNPSL

-983 TILSFKEE
+983 TILSFKED
-991 LLRTNKDELKKIPVL
+991 LLKTHKEELKKIPVL
-1006 LKNNTLIVPTECYFP
+1006 LKNNSLIVPTVCYFP
-1021 KEYQPSTEIE
+1021 KEYQPSTETE
-1031 DLLTGYYDDFI
+1031 DLLTGYYDYFT
-1042 SPSLNSISGL
+1042 SPLFNSISGL

-1071 RSNVGNSYFDVS
+1071 RSNIGNSYFDVS
-1083 HKEYLSKFDFAKKFW
+1083 HKEHLSKFDFAKKF
-1098 AYFQKNQSL
+1098 
-1107 FTTNTSST
+1107 
-1115 FKTFIQSN
+1115 
-1123 PSIPCLD
+1123 
-1130 SAVRTPSIVHSY
+1130 
-1142 RLKDLVN
+1142 
-1149 DNSVTCGIEFNAE
+1149 
-1162 LETFLGLQQRLT
+1162 
-1174 VSKCFQILNSLAVS
+1174 
-1188 NNIDD
+1188 
-1193 KKIRLIYDDL
+1193 
-1203 LYRFSNESLSLYSTE
+1203 
-1218 IANFKQ
+1218 
-1224 NGKLLSNKD
+1224 
-1233 TFQSVTSLFYQ
+1233 
-1244 DVTANYLPL
+1244 
-1253 DESDKIV
+1253 
-1260 KRFGDK
+1260 
-1266 DYWKKFEV
+1266 
-1274 VLKQLGIQII
+1274 
-1284 TVSDFSLDAQSS
+1284 
-1296 KYDAVELS
+1296 
-1304 KTLNNSIAEFAKKID
+1304 
-1319 TINFLGVEN
+1319 
-1328 QLKSK
+1328 
-1333 FSNLKIYYSPNL
+1333 
-1345 KMTCSKLNYSPI
+1345 
-1357 VPNYYDTSQNTIYY
+1357 
-1371 SGNWNSISNAK
+1371 
-1382 LIEYLFKAFD
+1382 
-1392 ISESQIS
+1392 
-1399 KDEFVSILL
+1399 
-1408 KNIPIPDRP
+1408 
-1417 KEDDRS
+1417 
-1423 EDKRKY
+1423 
-1429 DEETG
+1429 
-1434 RLGELCVLNELK
+1434 
-1446 RMFPKNIQDT
+1446 
-1456 ELGFKSD
+1456 
-1463 DIEVIWE
+1463 
-1470 RLRNNRERFD
+1470 
-1480 FTLKFGSKVVMLEVK
+1480 
-1495 STTWGDDYGTD
+1495 
-1506 FSVSSNEW
+1506 
-1514 KTLANN
+1514 
-1520 GVNYILARV
+1520 
-1529 FNTRTNP
+1529 
-1536 TVKFIRMSGLQNLQE
+1536 
-1551 INL
+1551 

>member
-1 MPATLRNENTTMKNF
+1 MKDF
-16 QEQIEQFFAKTDKE
+16 QEQIKQFFAKTDKE
-30 ILDYLLQWWEMDSV
+30 ILDYLLQWWEMDNV

-57 KAEKPDKNGNE
+57 KAEKPDKNGND

-75 RSPKGDILYYPFRL
+75 RNPKGDILYYPFRL

-123 KNPFTLNLD
+123 KNPFALNLD

-207 KFKLLSENL
+207 KFRLLSENL

-305 PKEVKECEDFFSFPV
+305 PKEVKECDDFFTFPV
-320 AIDLEAG
+320 AIDLEVG

-355 TIEVQGLRNNVKI
+355 TIEVQGLRSNVKI

-395 FGVTSEIREG
+395 FGVTPEIREG

-432 DKIESVSPDKSF
+432 NKIESISPDKSF

-490 FLSFEWIS
+490 FLSLKWIS
-498 EIAKNED
+498 EIAQNED
-505 LKFTI
+505 LRFT
-510 TSLIPTKFSNLN
+510 TTNLIPTRFQNST
-522 AEEIK
+522 EPIHQY
-527 ENNTIPARFN
+527 FN
-537 NGFDKAIKE
+537 NGFDKAIRE
-546 TAFLPTSNGSL
+546 IAFLPTANGAL
-557 CKVADALV
+557 CKVSDALV
-565 DLTGF
+565 DLTGL
-570 SEIIGYELFVK
+570 SEITGNELFVR
-581 VVNPSKTLIDNRLES
+581 VANSTKTLIDNRLES

-603 QGISVFG
+603 QGITFFG
-610 KDELKKLFGNS
+610 KDELKNIFANA
-621 SFQQTLNPQLLLQVL
+621 SFQQALTSQLLLEVL
-636 KFLQDKEYS
+636 KFLQEKEYN

-657 SQGLLSPSSL
+657 SQGLFTPSSM

-677 LLTFKS
+677 LLTFKA

-689 TINDYAESNPKF
+689 TINDYADGDTKF
-701 KSWLASLGVKAFE
+701 KNWLTSLGVKAFE

-750 ELLDSEVLKLAPYYV
+750 ELLDSEVQKLAPYYV

-776 AHCYLS
+776 AYCHLS

-803 DFNFVSSDYCQSTND
+803 DFNFISSEYCPNASD
-818 KSKWRKLFYSAGLKH
+818 KSKWRKLFYGAGLKH
-833 SQNVRIFKDKIVPYI
+833 SQNVRIFKDKIVPFI
-848 QGGKMDGN
+848 QSGKMDAN
-856 NHLEI
+856 NYLKI

-933 SNSRQ
+933 SNNRQ
-938 NWKEFFLRLNPNVE
+938 NWKEFFLRLNTSVE
-952 LNSTDIVKRKVSIL
+952 LTSTDIVKRKISIL
-966 ASNPNF
+966 ASNPSLI
-972 VTHQNVQQVWK
+972 TYQNVQQVWK
-983 TILSFKEE
+983 TVLSFKED
-991 LLRTNKDELKKIPVL
+991 LLKTHKEELKKIPLL
-1006 LKNNTLIVPTECYFP
+1006 LKNNSLMVPTICYFP
-1021 KEYQPSTEIE
+1021 KEYSPSTEIE
-1031 DLLTGYYDDFI
+1031 DLLTGYYDYFI
-1042 SPSLNSISGL
+1042 SPSFSTISGL
-1052 SYSEL
+1052 SYSDL

-1071 RSNVGNSYFDVS
+1071 RSNIGTSSFDVS
-1083 HKEYLSKFDFAKKFW
+1083 HKEHLSKFDFAKKFW

-1107 FTTNTSST
+1107 FTINTSST
-1115 FKTFIQSN
+1115 FKTYIQSN

-1130 SAVRTPSIVHSY
+1130 SAVRTPNVVHSY
-1142 RLKDLVN
+1142 RLKDLIN
-1149 DNSVTCGIEFNAE
+1149 DSSVTSYIEFSAD
-1162 LETFLGLQQRLT
+1162 LEPFLGLQQRLT
-1174 VSKCFQILNSLAVS
+1174 VSKCFQLLNDIAVS
-1188 NNIDD
+1188 NGTDD
-1193 KKIRLIYDDL
+1193 KKIRLIYDGL
-1203 LYRFSNESLSLYSTE
+1203 LYRFSNESLNSFSTD

-1224 NGKLLSNKD
+1224 NGKLLSNKN

-1244 DVTANYLPL
+1244 DVSANYLPL
-1253 DESDKIV
+1253 DESDKV
-1260 KRFGDK
+1260 VRRFGDK

-1284 TVSDFSLDAQSS
+1284 TVADFSLDTQSS

-1319 TINFLGVEN
+1319 TINFQYVEK

-1345 KMTCSKLNYSPI
+1345 KMSCSKLNYSPI

-1408 KNIPIPDRP
+1408 RNIPAKYEMPSTPPESLIPDG
-1417 KEDDRS
+1417 S
-1423 EDKRKY
+1423 
-1429 DEETG
+1429 TG
-1434 RLGELCVLNELK
+1434 RFGEEHVYKEL
-1446 RMFPKNIQDT
+1446 
-1456 ELGFKSD
+1456 
-1463 DIEVIWE
+1463 VA
-1470 RLRNNRERFD
+1470 
-1480 FTLKFGSKVVMLEVK
+1480 KFGESRVNWLNKGGESYREYDFEILNQNNQVLYYVDAK
-1495 STTWGDDYGTD
+1495 ATTAGEISGDTVPIYIRTSEWD
-1506 FSVSSNEW
+1506 FMQ
-1514 KTLANN
+1514 KCKD
-1520 GVNYILARV
+1520 NYIIARV
-1529 FNTRTNP
+1529 YYAKTSGAYT
-1536 TVKFIRMSGLQNLQE
+1536 KYLKMGLQNLQE

>member
-1 MPATLRNENTTMKNF
+1 
-16 QEQIEQFFAKTDKE
+16 
-30 ILDYLLQWWEMDSV
+30 MDSV
-44 SENGTIRLIGTYE
+44 SENRTIRLIGTYE
-57 KAEKPDKNGNE
+57 KVEKPDKNGNE
-68 YGFFINV
+68 YGFFVNV

-123 KNPFTLNLD
+123 KNPFALNLD
-132 KVLGNASLKIL
+132 KALGNASLKIL

-183 TERFIFELLQ
+183 AERFIFELLQ

-207 KFKLLSENL
+207 KFRLLSENL

-226 KEDVNSIAS
+226 KENVNSIAS

-276 DKSSPLYEGKNIDE
+276 DKSSLLYEGKNIDE

-320 AIDLEAG
+320 AIDLEVG

-395 FGVTSEIREG
+395 FGVTPEIREG

-490 FLSFEWIS
+490 FLSFKWIS
-498 EIAKNED
+498 GIAKNED
-505 LKFTI
+505 LKFTV
-510 TSLIPTKFSNLN
+510 TNLIPSRFQNST
-522 AEEIK
+522 EPIHQY
-527 ENNTIPARFN
+527 FN

-546 TAFLPTSNGSL
+546 IAFLPTVNGSL

-570 SEIIGYELFVK
+570 SEIISYDLFVR
-581 VVNPSKTLIDNRLES
+581 VTNPNKILIDNRLES
-596 KSKLIGL
+596 KSKLIAL
-603 QGISVFG
+603 QGITFFG
-610 KDELKKLFGNS
+610 KDELKKIFANT
-621 SFQQTLNPQLLLQVL
+621 SFQQALTPQLLLEVL
-636 KFLQDKEYS
+636 KFLQEKQYN
-645 FSDIGLLYSENS
+645 FSDIGLLFSEKS
-657 SQGLLSPSSL
+657 SQGLFTPSSL

-677 LLTFKS
+677 LLTFKAI
-683 VYFLHP
+683 YFLNP
-689 TINDYAESNPKF
+689 TINDYAESDAKF
-701 KSWLASLGVKAFE
+701 KNWLASLGVKMFDGAN
-714 GRSFISQNILNFS
+714 FIRNEVIGNYTEINKGLSNIAQNI
-727 NDINSKITDKTNNL
+727 D
-741 NFWRFVFKY
+741 FWSFVFKNRN
-750 ELLDSEVLKLAPYYV
+750 LLLETEIKSLSNFYVIDILKKTYP
-765 FNTSNVLVSNL
+765 LVSN
-776 AHCYLS
+776 CYLS
-782 DFYKDSGEPSVQQ
+782 DYYKEKGDPSTEN
-795 IAADLGLT
+795 IFAELGLEGYFLMT
-803 DFNFVSSDYCQSTND
+803 DYCPEQKNVSD
-818 KSKWRKLFYSAGLKH
+818 WRKFLNQIGIKRSEN
-833 SQNVRIFKDKIVPYI
+833 SRIFKDKLVSFI
-848 QGGKMDGN
+848 QNGRMSSENYLKV
-856 NHLEI
+856 

-866 EVFNDTQN
+866 EVFNSN
-874 RSSFDVNLS
+874 RDIFEGLNLS
-883 NFQVLTT
+883 NFQVHTT
-890 SGYLQPI
+890 DNSLKPI
-897 SQCILSDDYTQDLR
+897 FTCILSDDYTQDLR
-911 LASVL
+911 LSSVL

-926 SVYLQQI
+926 SIYLQQI
-933 SNSRQ
+933 SNNRQ

-952 LNSTDIVKRKVSIL
+952 LTSTDIVKRKINIL
-966 ASNPNF
+966 ASNPSL

-983 TILSFKEE
+983 TVLSFKED
-991 LLRTNKDELKKIPVL
+991 LLKTHKEELKKIPLL
-1006 LKNNTLIVPTECYFP
+1006 LKNNTLTVSTACYFP
-1021 KEYQPSTEIE
+1021 KEYSSNTELE
-1031 DLLTGYYDDFI
+1031 ELLTGYYDYFI
-1042 SPSLNSISGL
+1042 SPTFNSISGL
-1052 SYSEL
+1052 SYSDL
-1057 KIFFKQ
+1057 KTFFKQ

-1071 RSNVGNSYFDVS
+1071 RFNIGNSYFDVS
-1083 HKEYLSKFDFAKKFW
+1083 HKEHLSKFDFAKKFW

-1107 FTTNTSST
+1107 FTTNTSSA

-1130 SAVRTPSIVHSY
+1130 NLVRTPSIVHSY

-1149 DNSVTCGIEFNAE
+1149 DNSVTCGIEFSTE

-1174 VSKCFQILNSLAVS
+1174 VSKCFQILNSIAVS
-1188 NNIDD
+1188 NSADD

-1203 LYRFSNESLSLYSTE
+1203 LYRFSNEGLSSYNAE

-1224 NGKLLSNKD
+1224 NGKLLSNKN

-1244 DVTANYLPL
+1244 DVTASYLPL
-1253 DESDKIV
+1253 DESDKVV

-1266 DYWKKFEV
+1266 DYWKKFEI
-1274 VLKQLGIQII
+1274 VLKQLGIQVI

-1296 KYDAVELS
+1296 KYDAVELN
-1304 KTLNNSIAEFAKKID
+1304 KTLNNSVAEFAKKID
-1319 TINFLGVEN
+1319 TINFISVEN

-1333 FSNLKIYYSPNL
+1333 FSSLKIYYSPNL
-1345 KMTCSKLNYSPI
+1345 KMTCSKLSYCPI
-1357 VPNYYDTSQNTIYY
+1357 VPNYYDTSQNSIYY

-1408 KNIPIPDRP
+1408 RNIPAKYEMPSAPPESLLPDG
-1417 KEDDRS
+1417 S
-1423 EDKRKY
+1423 
-1429 DEETG
+1429 TG
-1434 RLGELCVLNELK
+1434 RFGEELVYKELVAKFGEIKVNWLNKGGETYKEYDFEILG
-1446 RMFPKNIQDT
+1446 
-1456 ELGFKSD
+1456 
-1463 DIEVIWE
+1463 
-1470 RLRNNRERFD
+1470 RNN
-1480 FTLKFGSKVVMLEVK
+1480 EVLYFIDAK
-1495 STTWGDDYGTD
+1495 ATTTGEITGDTVPIYIRP
-1506 FSVSSNEW
+1506 SEW
-1514 KTLANN
+1514 TFMQKCKD
-1520 GVNYILARV
+1520 NYIIARV
-1529 FNTRTNP
+1529 YNAKTSSAYT
-1536 TVKFIRMSGLQNLQE
+1536 KYLKMGLQNLQE

>member
-1 MPATLRNENTTMKNF
+1 
-16 QEQIEQFFAKTDKE
+16 
-30 ILDYLLQWWEMDSV
+30 MDSV

-68 YGFFINV
+68 YGFFVNV

-89 GQVRIYST
+89 GHVLIYST

-123 KNPFTLNLD
+123 KNPFALNLD

-193 NADDIPNERKEVDV
+193 NADDMPNEKREVDV
-207 KFKLLSENL
+207 KFRLLSENL

-305 PKEVKECEDFFSFPV
+305 PKEVKDCEDFFTFPV
-320 AIDLEAG
+320 AIDLEVG

-382 DTPINEWIINDFE
+382 GTPINEWIINDFE
-395 FGVTSEIREG
+395 FGVTTEIREG

-432 DKIESVSPDKSF
+432 SKIESISPDKSF

-482 LYLFEQIG
+482 LYIFEQIG
-490 FLSFEWIS
+490 FLSFKWIS
-498 EIAKNED
+498 EIAQNEN
-505 LKFTI
+505 LKLTI
-510 TSLIPTKFSNLN
+510 TNLIPSRF
-522 AEEIK
+522 
-527 ENNTIPARFN
+527 ENSTEPIHQHFN

-546 TAFLPTSNGSL
+546 IAFLPTLNGSL
-557 CKVADALV
+557 CKVSDALV
-565 DLTGF
+565 DLTGL
-570 SEIIGYELFVK
+570 SEILGNELFVR
-581 VVNPSKTLIDNRLES
+581 VVNPAKLLVDNRLEN

-603 QGISVFG
+603 QGITIFG
-610 KDELKKLFGNS
+610 KDELKKIFTNA
-621 SFQQTLNPQLLLQVL
+621 SFQQTLTPQLLLEVL
-636 KFLQDKEYS
+636 KFLQEKEYN

-657 SQGLLSPSSL
+657 SQDLLMPSSL

-677 LLTFKS
+677 LLTFKT

-689 TINDYAESNPKF
+689 IINDYAEENIKF
-701 KSWLASLGVKAFE
+701 KNWLISLGVKIFE
-714 GRSFISQNILNFS
+714 GRSFINQNILNFS

-750 ELLDSEVLKLAPYYV
+750 ELLDSEVQKLAPYYV
-765 FNTSNVLVSNL
+765 FNTNSVLVSNL
-776 AHCYLS
+776 ASCYLS

-795 IAADLGLT
+795 IAADLGLN
-803 DFNFVSSDYCQSTND
+803 DFNFISSEYCQNPND
-818 KSKWRKLFYSAGLKH
+818 KAKWRKLFYGAGLKH
-833 SQNVRIFKDKIVPYI
+833 SQNVRIFKDKIVPFI
-848 QGGKMDGN
+848 QNGKMDAN
-856 NHLEI
+856 NYLKI

-933 SNSRQ
+933 SNNRQ
-938 NWKEFFLRLNPNVE
+938 SWKEFFLRLNSNVE
-952 LNSTDIVKRKVSIL
+952 LTSTDIVKRKINIL
-966 ASNPNF
+966 ASNPSLI
-972 VTHQNVQQVWK
+972 THQNVQQVWK
-983 TILSFKEE
+983 TVLSFKED
-991 LLRTNKDELKKIPVL
+991 LLNTHKEELKKIPLL
-1006 LKNNTLIVPTECYFP
+1006 LKNNTLALPTVCYFP
-1021 KEYQPSTEIE
+1021 KEYSPNTEIE
-1031 DLLTGYYDDFI
+1031 DLLTGYYDYFI
-1042 SPSLNSISGL
+1042 SPTFNSISGL
-1052 SYSEL
+1052 SYSDL
-1057 KIFFKQ
+1057 KTFFKQ
-1063 IGVEEEIR
+1063 IGVDEEIR

-1083 HKEYLSKFDFAKKFW
+1083 HKEHLSKFDFAKKFW

-1107 FTTNTSST
+1107 FTINISST
-1115 FKTFIQSN
+1115 FKTYIQSH

-1130 SAVRTPSIVHSY
+1130 NAVRTPNVVHSY
-1142 RLKDLVN
+1142 KLKDLVN
-1149 DNSVTCGIEFNAE
+1149 DSSVTCGIEFSPE
-1162 LETFLGLQQRLT
+1162 IETFLGLQQRLT
-1174 VSKCFQILNSLAVS
+1174 ISKCFQILNSIAFS
-1188 NNIDD
+1188 NSIDD

-1203 LYRFSNESLSLYSTE
+1203 LYRFSDESLNSFSID

-1224 NGKLLSNKD
+1224 NGKLLSNKG

-1244 DVTANYLPL
+1244 DVSANYLPL
-1253 DESDKIV
+1253 DESDKVV

-1296 KYDAVELS
+1296 KYDAIELS

-1319 TINFLGVEN
+1319 TINFQSIEN

-1333 FSNLKIYYSPNL
+1333 LSNLKIYYSPNL

-1357 VPNYYDTSQNTIYY
+1357 VANYYDTSQNTIYY

-1408 KNIPIPDRP
+1408 RNIPAKYEMPSSPPESLLPDG
-1417 KEDDRS
+1417 S
-1423 EDKRKY
+1423 
-1429 DEETG
+1429 TG
-1434 RLGELCVLNELK
+1434 RFGEELVYKELVAKFGESRVNWLNKGGETYKEYDFEILG
-1446 RMFPKNIQDT
+1446 
-1456 ELGFKSD
+1456 
-1463 DIEVIWE
+1463 
-1470 RLRNNRERFD
+1470 RNN
-1480 FTLKFGSKVVMLEVK
+1480 EVLYFIDAK
-1495 STTWGDDYGTD
+1495 ATTTGEVTGDTVPIYIRP
-1506 FSVSSNEW
+1506 SEW
-1514 KTLANN
+1514 TFMQKCKD
-1520 GVNYILARV
+1520 NYIIARV
-1529 FNTRTNP
+1529 YNAKTSSAYT
-1536 TVKFIRMSGLQNLQE
+1536 KYLKMGLQNLQE